1 MANMD
6 LWLSKLNPE
15 QKEAVFENENP
26 LLVLAG
32 AGSGKTRVITTKIA
46 YCIQELNYNPW
57 NILAVTFTNKAAK
70 EMKDRVLEMLP
81 QEMPESFNI
90 RTFHSFGVWL
100 LRRFSKEA
108 GLQPGFT
115 IYDDSDS
122 LSLLRTKYSSMTAKE
137 LKPIMKAILK
147 AKDMGLNPR
156 SKGLNELSI
165 EPNIGRYFEVYQNA
179 LREVG
184 NVDFAD
190 LITIPSK
197 LIDEYQS
204 VRDFIQRRFKVIL
217 VDEYQDSNVAQFELL
232 KRLVSPS
239 TFICV
244 VGDDDQS
251 IYRFRG
257 AEIENILSF
266 PRVFPNTKSIVLA
279 QNYRSTSNILDLASS
294 VIKNNSNRHEKVLRT
309 DNGKGSKPQLYYV
322 NDEIDEA
329 DKVYSLL
336 KRNRNINNSAILYRT
351 NAQSS
356 AFETLFTKRH
366 IPYKI
371 VGALKFYDR
380 EEVKDALALLQ
391 LFVNTRDIVNFRRM
405 INKPSRGIGPTSVQ
419 KIEAFLP
426 YSNGDIFVAM
436 NKAIEQ
442 NVLSTRCS
450 NSVKSF
456 ITIMEESFKIIDEGD
471 LADGVKYLLDKI
483 GLLQHFK
490 NEDKKNNT
498 FKVDNLNSL
507 VNAVSE
513 YPQGVEGLLSFL
525 EEVTLDH
532 SKIGSEDPAEGEGVT
547 LITIHNTK
555 GLEFDD
561 VYVAGLEEKLF
572 PSSMSDDEDGIEEER
587 RLFYVAATRAKFNLY
602 LFSAKSRRVWGR
614 MEYDRIPSRF
624 IDEIDEDLIEVI
636 GFPNHKSP
644 TSWDDRA
651 SKYLNN
657 RGDFNLLDEKRYTH
671 APRHGIKHPRTEVN
685 KYKNTSNFPEDPSKL
700 IHKGFGSS
708 SKKFEF
714 EKKEGNIVS
723 YKVGDR
729 VNNVEKG
736 NGYIVSSVNKNGREI
751 IEVEYDTGVIAKYI
765 AKFAKL
771 TKI

>member
-1 MANMD
+1 MANME

-15 QKEAVFENENP
+15 QKEAVFENNNP

-46 YCIQELNYNPW
+46 YCIQELHYNPW

-70 EMKDRVLEMLP
+70 EMKDRVLDMLP
-81 QEMPESFNI
+81 QEDPSSFNI

-100 LRRFSKEA
+100 LRRFTNEA

-122 LSLLRTKYSSMTAKE
+122 LSLLRTRYSSMTSKD

-147 AKDMGLNPR
+147 AKDMGLNPY
-156 SKGLNELSI
+156 SKGLSELSI
-165 EPNIGRYFEVYQNA
+165 EPNIGRFFEVYEKA

-190 LITIPSK
+190 LITIPSR
-197 LIDEYQS
+197 LMDENQN
-204 VRDFIQRRFKVIL
+204 VRDFIQRRFKVVL

-266 PRVFPNTKSIVLA
+266 PNVFPNTKSIVLA

-294 VIKNNSNRHEKVLRT
+294 VIKHNSNRHEKVLRT

-322 NDEIDEA
+322 NDEVDEA
-329 DKVYSLL
+329 NKVYSIL
-336 KRNRNINNSAILYRT
+336 KRNQNFSNSAILYRT

-391 LFVNTRDIVNFRRM
+391 LFVNSRDIVNFRRM
-405 INKPSRGIGPTSVQ
+405 INKPTRGIGPTSVE
-419 KIEAFLP
+419 KIENFLP
-426 YSNGDIFVAM
+426 SSNGDVFAAM
-436 NKAIEQ
+436 NKAVTQ
-442 NVLSTRCS
+442 NVLSARCT
-450 NSVKSF
+450 NSVKTF
-456 ITIMEESFKIIDEGD
+456 IATMEESYNMIDEGN
-471 LADGVKYLLDKI
+471 LGDGVKYLLDKL
-483 GLLQHFK
+483 GLIQHFM

-498 FKVDNLNSL
+498 FKVENLNSL
-507 VNAVSE
+507 VNAISE
-513 YPQGVEGLLSFL
+513 YPSTEKGLLTFL
-525 EEVTLDH
+525 EEVTLDRT
-532 SKIGSEDPAEGEGVT
+532 KIGLNEEPQEEGVT

-555 GLEFDD
+555 GLEFED

-572 PSSMSDDEDGIEEER
+572 PNSMSDDEEGIEEER

-614 MEYDRIPSRF
+614 MEYDRLPSRF
-624 IDEIDEDLIEVI
+624 LDEIEEDQVEVI

-644 TSWDDRA
+644 SSWDDKA

-657 RGDFNLLDEKRYTH
+657 RGDYNLLDEKRYTH
-671 APRHGIKHPRTEVN
+671 APRHGIKHERTKPN
-685 KYKNTSNFPEDPSKL
+685 IYKNNSNFPEDPSSL
-700 IHKGFGSS
+700 IHKGFGVS
-708 SKKFEF
+708 SKSFEF
-714 EKKEGNIVS
+714 EKNDDEAVGYN
-723 YKVGDR
+723 VGDR
-729 VNNVEKG
+729 VNNKEKG
-736 NGYIVSSVNKNGREI
+736 EGQIVSSINKNGRKI

-765 AKFAKL
+765 AKYAKF

>member
-1 MANMD
+1 MANME
-6 LWLSKLNPE
+6 LWLSKLNAE
-15 QKEAVFENENP
+15 QREAVFENSNP

-46 YCIQELNYNPW
+46 YCIKELNYNPW

-70 EMKDRVLEMLP
+70 EMKDRVLDMLP
-81 QEMPESFNI
+81 NEDPNSFNI

-100 LRRFSKEA
+100 LRRFTQEA

-122 LSLLRTKYSSMTAKE
+122 LSLLRTKYSSMTSKE
-137 LKPIMKAILK
+137 LKPIVKAILK

-156 SKGLNELSI
+156 SPELSNFSK
-165 EPNIGRYFEVYQNA
+165 EFNIGRYFEVYENA

-190 LITIPSK
+190 LITIPSR
-197 LIDEYQS
+197 LIDENS
-204 VRDFIQRRFKVIL
+204 VVRDFIQRRFKVIL

-232 KRLVSPS
+232 RRLVTPS

-266 PRVFPNTKSIVLA
+266 PRVFSNTKSIVLA
-279 QNYRSTSNILDLASS
+279 QNYRSTSNILDLAST
-294 VIKNNSNRHEKVLRT
+294 VIKNNSNRHEKTLRT

-329 DKVYSLL
+329 EKVYAVL
-336 KRNRNINNSAILYRT
+336 KRNNNYNNSAILYRT

-356 AFETLFTKRH
+356 AFEMLLSKRH

-391 LFVNTRDIVNFRRM
+391 LFVNSRDIVNFRRM
-405 INKPSRGIGPTSVQ
+405 INKPPRGLGPSSVY
-419 KIEAFLP
+419 KIEEFLP
-426 YSNGDIFVAM
+426 QSKGDVFVAM
-436 NKAIEQ
+436 NMALNN
-442 NVLSTRCS
+442 NVLSARCS
-450 NSVKSF
+450 KSVKSF
-456 ITIMEESFKIIDEGD
+456 ISTMEESYRMIEEGD
-471 LADGVKYLLDKI
+471 LGDAVKYLLDKLELI
-483 GLLQHFK
+483 QYFK
-490 NEDKKNNT
+490 SEDKKNNT
-498 FKVDNLNSL
+498 FKVENLNSL
-507 VNAVSE
+507 VNAISE
-513 YPQGVEGLLSFL
+513 YPSSIEGLLSFL
-525 EEVTLDH
+525 EEVTLDRT
-532 SKIGSEDPAEGEGVT
+532 KIGSEDPSSGDGVT

-555 GLEFDD
+555 GLEFED
-561 VYVAGLEEKLF
+561 VYVVGLEEKLF

-587 RLFYVAATRAKFNLY
+587 RLFYVAATRAKYNLF
-602 LFSAKSRRVWGR
+602 LFSAKSRRIWGR

-624 IDEIDEDLIEVI
+624 VDEIGKEQIEII
-636 GFPNHKSP
+636 GFPNQSSP
-644 TSWDDRA
+644 SSWDDRA
-651 SKYLNN
+651 DKYLNN
-657 RGDFNLLDEKRYTH
+657 RGNFNLLDERRYTH
-671 APRHGIKHPRTEVN
+671 APRHGNRHDRLEPN
-685 KYKNTSNFPEDPSKL
+685 KYKNTSNFPADPASL
-700 IHKGFGSS
+700 IHKGFGDS
-708 SKKFEF
+708 SKKFKF
-714 EKKEGNIVS
+714 EKQDDSIS
-723 YKVGDR
+723 YRVGDR
-729 VNNVEKG
+729 VNNIEKG
-736 NGYIVSSVNKNGREI
+736 EGYIVSCVNKNGREI

-771 TKI
+771 TKL

>member
-1 MANMD
+1 MANME
-6 LWLSKLNPE
+6 LWLSKLNAE
-15 QKEAVFENENP
+15 QREAVFENSNP

-46 YCIQELNYNPW
+46 YCIKELNYNPW

-70 EMKDRVLEMLP
+70 EMKDRVLDMLP
-81 QEMPESFNI
+81 DENPTSFNI

-100 LRRFSKEA
+100 LRRFSQEA

-122 LSLLRTKYSSMTAKE
+122 LSLLRTKYSSMTSKE
-137 LKPIMKAILK
+137 LKPIVKAILK

-156 SKGLNELSI
+156 SPELSNFSK
-165 EPNIGRYFEVYQNA
+165 EFNIRRYFEVYENA

-190 LITIPSK
+190 LITIPSR
-197 LIDEYQS
+197 LIDENS
-204 VRDFIQRRFKVIL
+204 VVRDFIQRRFKVIL

-232 KRLVSPS
+232 RRLVTPS

-266 PRVFPNTKSIVLA
+266 PRVFSNTKSIVLA
-279 QNYRSTSNILDLASS
+279 QNYRSTSNILDLAST
-294 VIKNNSNRHEKVLRT
+294 VIKNNSNRHEKILRT
-309 DNGKGSKPQLYYV
+309 ENGKGSKPQLYYV

-329 DKVYSLL
+329 EKVYAVL
-336 KRNRNINNSAILYRT
+336 KRNNNYNNSAILYRT

-391 LFVNTRDIVNFRRM
+391 LFVNSRDIVNFRRM
-405 INKPSRGIGPTSVQ
+405 INKPSRGIGPSSVY
-419 KIEAFLP
+419 KIEEFLP
-426 YSNGDIFVAM
+426 QSKGDVFVAM
-436 NKAIEQ
+436 NMALNT
-442 NVLSTRCS
+442 NVLSARCS
-450 NSVKSF
+450 KSVKSF
-456 ITIMEESFKIIDEGD
+456 ISTMEESYRMIEEGD
-471 LADGVKYLLDKI
+471 LGDAVKYLLDKLELI
-483 GLLQHFK
+483 QYFK
-490 NEDKKNNT
+490 SEDKKNNT
-498 FKVDNLNSL
+498 FKVENLNSL
-507 VNAVSE
+507 VNAISE
-513 YPQGVEGLLSFL
+513 YPSSIEGLLSFL
-525 EEVTLDH
+525 EEVTLDRT
-532 SKIGSEDPAEGEGVT
+532 KIGSEDPSSDDGVT

-555 GLEFDD
+555 GLEFED
-561 VYVAGLEEKLF
+561 VYVVGLEEKLF

-587 RLFYVAATRAKFNLY
+587 RLFYVAATRAKYNLF
-602 LFSAKSRRVWGR
+602 LFSAKSRRIWGR

-624 IDEIDEDLIEVI
+624 VDEIGKEQIEII
-636 GFPNHKSP
+636 GFPNHSSP
-644 TSWDDRA
+644 SSWDNRA
-651 SKYLNN
+651 NKYLNN
-657 RGDFNLLDEKRYTH
+657 RGNFNLLDERRHTH
-671 APRHGIKHPRTEVN
+671 APRHGIKHDRIEPN
-685 KYKNTSNFPEDPSKL
+685 KYKNTSNFPVDPASL
-700 IHKGFGSS
+700 IHKGFGNT
-708 SKKFEF
+708 SKKFKF
-714 EKKEGNIVS
+714 EKQDDSIS
-723 YKVGDR
+723 YRVGDR
-729 VNNVEKG
+729 VNNIEKG
-736 NGYIVSSVNKNGREI
+736 EGYIVSCVNKNGREI

-771 TKI
+771 TKL